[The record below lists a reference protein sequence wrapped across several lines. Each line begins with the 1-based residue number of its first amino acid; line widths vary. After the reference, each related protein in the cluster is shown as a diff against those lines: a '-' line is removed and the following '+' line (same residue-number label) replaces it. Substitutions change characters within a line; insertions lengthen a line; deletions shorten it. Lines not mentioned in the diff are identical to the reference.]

1 MALLDRVYSHIP
13 SYPDASIRRPL
24 TPTDIAL
31 VVLFYYAH
39 AVMAILPGTFSFR
52 VALLPFTLW
61 TAWSSAVSLDVAQ
74 YLVNILGITVNPLRI
89 AHLNFV
95 WVVSKILL
103 ESELRFYIQWLLPVG
118 DVGHSPQVFR
128 MDIYYQKAGQA
139 IRGAKR
145 RGIPKGTPA
154 DCRKHLL

>member
-1 MALLDRVYSHIP
+1 MTTMALMVRVSTHIP
-13 SYPDASIRRPL
+13 GYPDASLRKPL
-24 TPTDIAL
+24 ALTDVAL

-39 AVMAILPGTFSFR
+39 AVMAMLPGSFWFR

-74 YLVNILGITVNPLRI
+74 YLVNTLSIPINPLRI

-95 WVVSKILL
+95 WVVSKFLL
-103 ESELRFYIQWLLPVG
+103 ESKLRFLFQWLLPVG
-118 DVGHSPQVFR
+118 DVGRSPQVFR
-128 MDIYYQKAGQA
+128 MDIYNQKANQA

-145 RGIPKGTPA
+145 R
-154 DCRKHLL
+154 